1 MERQEGGWVD
11 EILNLKHPAELLEEL
26 EEEQHLRDLI
36 EQVKKE
42 LGADHRGWQKM
53 AEIAVVCALLLMQ
66 ALLRCHQVGVPKC
79 GQRRQRV
86 LEMLHCG

>member
-26 EEEQHLRDLI
+26 EEERHLRDLV

-42 LGADHRGWQKM
+42 LGADHQGWQEM
-53 AEIAVVCALLLMQ
+53 AESAFVCVLLQVPMQ
-66 ALLRCHQVGVPKC
+66 VPLRFLPVGVP
-79 GQRRQRV
+79 
-86 LEMLHCG
+86 